1 MSSYPKLIAA
11 LLLSYLVTACSSG
24 GDFSAP
30 LIGVNITGTVHY
42 EDKLYGPSGF
52 TGSTNMKAVR
62 HAKVELVGDGGVVA
76 HSSTD
81 ESGGYTLSGIG
92 RNLYVRV
99 LAQTDGTGA
108 AHTVEVVNA
117 NAPSQIYAIP
127 SARLS
132 DGESTV
138 DFDITLAAA
147 GAVAGVFNILD
158 VYQSAGEFTYSNNQ
172 GQTGLPPLQVRWAEC
187 SSNGTYTSNYG
198 GYIVIALLGLH
209 AGCPSFTVDT
219 DEYDDD
225 VMWHEYG
232 HYLEFAYG
240 TDDNPGYSHALSD
253 LNQDLRLAWSEGWG
267 DFLSG
272 RVKEW
277 LLQTHPERL
286 SIDTALIPSVGS
298 FATSWYVDT
307 RGTTA
312 FSYDFR
318 NGTFQGTQLLYASNE
333 GSVAKILW
341 GINDDAVM
349 DFSTIWGV
357 FANQLPGMTA
367 NLESVWDGWLARYS
381 PSTTD
386 KSTMR
391 AILNDRAVY
400 YQDDSSEPDNT
411 LATAKALRKEP
422 AFYTLFSNDGQSEDF
437 DLVPFTV
444 TNGSTY
450 LIETYGL
457 HNGADTY
464 LRILDNSGNQVL
476 ANDDYYENDTSL
488 SPAPSTSPNDTCR
501 FSSRVLFAPS
511 VVSPQTFY
519 AEITSSPYRLPGAG
533 RFGDYQLAITET
545 TSQPPS
551 YHCP

>member
-1 MSSYPKLIAA
+1 MGSYPKLIAA
-11 LLLSYLVTACSSG
+11 LLLSYLITACSSG
-24 GDFSAP
+24 GGSSAP
-30 LIGVNITGTVHY
+30 QISVNITGTIRY

-52 TGSTNMKAVR
+52 TGGTNMKAVR

-76 HSSTD
+76 QSSTD
-81 ESGGYTLSGIG
+81 ESGGYSLSGSG

-108 AHTVEVVNA
+108 AHTIEVVNA
-117 NAPSQIYAIP
+117 NTPSQIYAIP

-132 DGESTV
+132 DGDSTV
-138 DFDITLAAA
+138 DLDITLAAA

-172 GQTGLPPLQVRWAEC
+172 GGTGLPPLQIRWAEC

-209 AGCPSFTVDT
+209 VGCPSSTVDT

-232 HYLEFAYG
+232 HYLEYAYG
-240 TDDNPGYSHALSD
+240 TDDNPGYSHALYD

-277 LLQTHPERL
+277 LVNTHPERL
-286 SIDTALIPSVGS
+286 SIDTLL
-298 FATSWYVDT
+298 ATSWYVDT
-307 RGTTA
+307 YGTTA
-312 FSYDFR
+312 LSYDFR
-318 NGTFQGTQLLYASNE
+318 SGTFRGTQLLYASNE

-341 GINDDAVM
+341 GINDDALM
-349 DFSTIWGV
+349 NFSTIWGV
-357 FANQLPGMTA
+357 FANQLTAPGVTA
-367 NLESVWDGWLARYS
+367 NLESMWDGWLARYS
-381 PSTTD
+381 PPPTD

-400 YQDDSSEPDNT
+400 YQDDLSEPDDT
-411 LATAKALRKEP
+411 RATAKALRKEP
-422 AFYTLFSNDGQSEDF
+422 AFYTLFSSDGLNPDF

-464 LRILDNSGNQVL
+464 LRILDSSGNPIPNL
-476 ANDDYYENDTSL
+476 ANDDYYENDLSL
-488 SPAPSTSPNDTCR
+488 YSPPSSPTTPDTCR
-501 FSSRVLFAPS
+501 YSSRVLFTASMPS
-511 VVSPQTFY
+511 QTFY
-519 AEITSSPYRLPGAG
+519 AEISSSPYRLPGAG
-533 RFGDYQLAITET
+533 RFGDYQLAITEN
-545 TSQPPS
+545 PPLPPT
-551 YHCP
+551 YHCQ